1 MSTHDYVIANQ
12 NGANTRSD
20 LNNAFSAIVSNNSSA
35 SEPSTTYAYMW
46 WADTANDLLKQRN
59 AADSAWINILTLS
72 TGAIQ
77 GGLINDNG
85 TNVII
90 GTGQANPRIRLG
102 GSTTTGLEFSDGNT
116 AFVLSGANTLDT
128 YTSGILRTRLDNVGN
143 VLIAKTS
150 DGGNTVGHTLANAG
164 YARHVRDGGAALVVN
179 RKTSDGDI
187 VVFEKDN
194 TTVGN
199 INITGGSII
208 FGRGDT
214 ALAYN
219 DVLDAV
225 YPIQAD
231 GNTRDNAIDLGRSSA
246 RFKNAYL
253 SGSVYLGGTAAA
265 NALDDY
271 EEGTHAVTVTPQ
283 TSGSITLSSDNDLS
297 YTKIG
302 NIVHVHGRITVSSVS
317 SPTGEIHFSLP
328 FTINSGPG
336 RSGDTVGAA
345 QLYSTDFAND
355 SVMVTAYV
363 TEGTS
368 HFRFMGTK
376 DNAGWDSQT
385 VTHAANDIY
394 VVSLTYRTT

>member
-1 MSTHDYVIANQ
+1 
-12 NGANTRSD
+12 
-20 LNNAFSAIVSNNSSA
+20 
-35 SEPSTTYAYMW
+35 MW

-271 EEGTHAVTVTPQ
+271 EEGTWTP
-283 TSGSITLSSDNDLS
+283 TIVGGGTLSIASITSAN

-302 NIVHVHGRITVSSVS
+302 NVVSLQCYIGGF
-317 SPTGEIHFSLP
+317 TGGDATNVKMGGLP
-328 FTINSGPG
+328 FTCKSNTFYMGSMNWNGGDPDFYNPHVRVTGGSTEVQFRHTNDTAMAQTDINNGHLIF
-336 RSGDTVGAA
+336 TLV
-345 QLYSTDFAND
+345 YK
-355 SVMVTAYV
+355 V
-363 TEGTS
+363 
-368 HFRFMGTK
+368 
-376 DNAGWDSQT
+376 
-385 VTHAANDIY
+385 
-394 VVSLTYRTT
+394 